1 MQIKDIAIINPNS
14 KIRYKNFINYID
26 TSSVLDGK
34 LLNIQKLYPN
44 YPSRAQR
51 ILEKND
57 ILISSVRPNLLHNY
71 FINKNIEY
79 GVASSGFLQIRTLS
93 EKTNPRFLYYFLT
106 SSKNV
111 SKYSAIAES
120 SQTTIPTF
128 NKDIIENLEIPNYS
142 YDQQLLIVDT
152 VGSID
157 DKIENNNKLIEKL
170 IKWKENDYQIKVS
183 NIPCKEYELL
193 EIISFIG
200 GTQPPKSEHI
210 YNPKEGYIRFIQN
223 RDYSS
228 ENHLTYIKESSKNKL
243 CDEYDIMMD
252 KYGEAG
258 KVRFGIKGAY
268 NVALAKILPKN
279 INQQEWIREFLNTP
293 EIEQY
298 LFNSSIASTRAS
310 VSENNLLNIKIKIP
324 SNDVLIKFENQH
336 KLIINMILKVKKE
349 NQKLCELKELYLK
362 KFF

>member
-1 MQIKDIAIINPNS
+1 M
-14 KIRYKNFINYID
+14 
-26 TSSVLDGK
+26 
-34 LLNIQKLYPN
+34 LNRL
-44 YPSRAQR
+44 
-51 ILEKND
+51 
-57 ILISSVRPNLLHNY
+57 
-71 FINKNIEY
+71 
-79 GVASSGFLQIRTLS
+79 
-93 EKTNPRFLYYFLT
+93 
-106 SSKNV
+106 KNV
-111 SKYSAIAES
+111 I
-120 SQTTIPTF
+120 
-128 NKDIIENLEIPNYS
+128 
-142 YDQQLLIVDT
+142 LIVDT

>member
-14 KIRYKNFINYID
+14 KIRYKNLINYID

-34 LLNIQKLYPN
+34 LLNIQKLYSN

-93 EKTNPRFLYYFLT
+93 ENINPRFLYYFLT

-142 YDQQLLIVDT
+142 YDQQLLIVD
-152 VGSID
+152 I
-157 DKIENNNKLIEKL
+157 IEYL
-170 IKWKENDYQIKVS
+170 
-183 NIPCKEYELL
+183 
-193 EIISFIG
+193 
-200 GTQPPKSEHI
+200 
-210 YNPKEGYIRFIQN
+210 
-223 RDYSS
+223 
-228 ENHLTYIKESSKNKL
+228 
-243 CDEYDIMMD
+243 
-252 KYGEAG
+252 
-258 KVRFGIKGAY
+258 
-268 NVALAKILPKN
+268 
-279 INQQEWIREFLNTP
+279 EFL
-293 EIEQY
+293 
-298 LFNSSIASTRAS
+298 
-310 VSENNLLNIKIKIP
+310 LL
-324 SNDVLIKFENQH
+324 SLLTLDFLLIFL
-336 KLIINMILKVKKE
+336 LIH
-349 NQKLCELKELYLK
+349 
-362 KFF
+362 